1 MSEINQAETQELT
14 KEQLE
19 EIKQEIATWTNPIA
33 DIDSRI
39 AGKRILE
46 FAPRLLAAAE
56 RDMDYVG
63 KMEKM
68 NADLREIIKM
78 ADIKAQQALGLLRGC
93 VGADTNEQLEELYI
107 SAHALRSNY
116 NELIMEVAR
125 KFSGETRHET
135 ALRYIREA
143 ESAALSP
150 AQPQE
155 NLTDGEN
162 KTGGEHT
169 AATNQ
174 GGQNE

>member
-1 MSEINQAETQELT
+1 MSEINQAETQKLT

-19 EIKQEIATWTNPIA
+19 ERGARA
-33 DIDSRI
+33 VRI
-39 AGKRILE
+39 INGFEVVMFSPAERDQLV
-46 FAPRLLAAAE
+46 AAAE

-68 NADLREIIKM
+68 NAELRETIKLM
-78 ADIKAQQALGLLRGC
+78 DIKAQQTLGLLRGC

-143 ESAALSP
+143 ESTALSP

-174 GGQNE
+174 GGQDE